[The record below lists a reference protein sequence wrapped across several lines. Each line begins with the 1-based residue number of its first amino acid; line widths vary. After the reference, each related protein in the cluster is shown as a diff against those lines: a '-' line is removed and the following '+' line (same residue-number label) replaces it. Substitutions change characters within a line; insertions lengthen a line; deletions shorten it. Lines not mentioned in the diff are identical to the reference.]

1 MWSGFFTVDIQND
14 NVLGLLGNQ
23 HEKYQY
29 LVIINMPIKGFGK

>member
-23 HEKYQY
+23 YEKYY